1 VSEAEGAAKLLS
13 FRQQLTGFVG
23 PSFDTISSTGA
34 NGAVIHYKPPDVGSK
49 PIDVDAM
56 YLCDSGGQFK
66 CVVPFLPSRDTL
78 SLSLSPTL
86 SLSHP
91 HSLSLTHTLSLS
103 HPHSL
108 SHTHTPSLTQGRH
121 DGRDAHGAPGRGDGA
136 PAALLHARA
145 AGIGFKCPH
154 SNRPLKPL
162 TPLFNLAGF
171 VSWCFT
177 RVLQASV

>member
-1 VSEAEGAAKLLS
+1 LVRKAVVSEAEGAAKLLS

-78 SLSLSPTL
+78 SP

-108 SHTHTPSLTQGRH
+108 SLSPTLSLSHTHSLSH
-121 DGRDAHGAPGRGDGA
+121 PGT
-136 PAALLHARA
+136 AR
-145 AGIGFKCPH
+145 
-154 SNRPLKPL
+154 R
-162 TPLFNLAGF
+162 T
-171 VSWCFT
+171 
-177 RVLQASV
+177 